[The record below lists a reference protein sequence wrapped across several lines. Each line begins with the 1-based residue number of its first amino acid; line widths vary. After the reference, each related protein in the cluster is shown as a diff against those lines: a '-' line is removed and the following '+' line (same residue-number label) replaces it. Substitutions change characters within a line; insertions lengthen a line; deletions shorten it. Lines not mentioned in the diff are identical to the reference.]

1 MFQLNFA
8 PKPNGI
14 PGPSV
19 VMGMADGNVEMAFL
33 LVFCAG
39 MATVLGAALV
49 FNERFVAYANKR
61 FLAGCLSFAAGV
73 MMYVSFVEIFAKS
86 QLAYKE
92 AGYSE
97 RSATLYATLTFF
109 FGHGMYRVLD
119 VLVHKL
125 DPGGGHFDFP
135 DEGTARVVEEEA
147 VKIAKDTAKV
157 GVGGAEGNEL
167 AIVGSASAVTEA
179 EDTAA
184 ADAGADA
191 GVDAA
196 VKVGVQRGATPE
208 EEKSP
213 EEVARLKRMGLMTA
227 LAIGIHNFPEGLAT
241 FVAALDDLKVG
252 ATLAVAIAIHN
263 IPEGMCVA
271 IPVYYATGNR
281 RQAFMWALL
290 SGLSEPVGAG
300 LGWVVLHGVMDE
312 AVMGFLFGSVAG
324 MMVTICTMELMPT
337 AFRFD
342 PKDEVSSNC
351 FMMGMA
357 TMAASLVLFL
367 FAV

>member
-1 MFQLNFA
+1 
-8 PKPNGI
+8 
-14 PGPSV
+14 
-19 VMGMADGNVEMAFL
+19 MGMADGNVEMAFL

-97 RSATLYATLTFF
+97 SNSTLYATLTFF

-119 VLVHKL
+119 ALVHKL
-125 DPGGGHFDFP
+125 DPVGGGHFDFP

-147 VKIAKDTAKV
+147 GKIAKAKV
-157 GVGGAEGNEL
+157 GLREAEGNEL
-167 AIVGSASAVTEA
+167 AIVGGASAVTEA

-184 ADAGADA
+184 ADAGAA
-191 GVDAA
+191 VGVDAA
-196 VKVGVQRGATPE
+196 AKVGVQRGATLE

-300 LGWVVLHGVMDE
+300 LGWVVLHGVMDD